1 MNFCSRH
8 QCREQ
13 TKNQISMS
21 KIYVVTKKEY
31 GEYNED
37 GVWYSILAAFD
48 TRNKAKEYLK
58 EYEKTA
64 PKEAFY
70 TSYSIESIPMFI
82 SPRKVK
88 MGDKPKQSTYPI
100 GDIMKLEISSKNNSK
115 SE

>member
-1 MNFCSRH
+1 
-8 QCREQ
+8 
-13 TKNQISMS
+13 MS
-21 KIYVVTKKEY
+21 KIYVVTKRESGK
-31 GEYNED
+31 YNED

-48 TRNKAKEYLK
+48 KRNKAKEYLK

-88 MGDKPKQSTYPI
+88 MDDKPKQRTYPI
-100 GDIMKLEISSKNNSK
+100 GEIIKLKMKL
-115 SE
+115 